1 MRKTLTTEWVE
12 FATLIDTTVS
22 TDDKYRI
29 YNVGNDVALL
39 AEGSAAPTEVDGEPL
54 LMDKRVTFTKPESS
68 TLYLRASNG
77 STVLNIVKVS

>member
-12 FATLIDTTVS
+12 FATLIETTVS

-39 AEGSAAPTEVDGEPL
+39 AEASTAPSGVDGEPL
-54 LMDKRVTFTKPESS
+54 LMDKRVTFTKPASS
-68 TLYLRASNG
+68 TLYLRASNR